1 MGSISHLRSLV
12 RSLAGCHLTIGMRP
26 VLVAIM
32 IFFGLTPL
40 ALAGS
45 GEPAATISAPQ
56 TVQLGST
63 FSFSVSFDNTS
74 SDTTGF
80 GPFVDVALRRDRTGW
95 YFQLALR
102 RAYGVVHRELPRFG
116 PAGIVRAESHL

>member
-32 IFFGLTPL
+32 IFFGLAPL

-45 GEPAATISAPQ
+45 GEPAATIERAAN
-56 TVQLGST
+56 GST
-63 FSFSVSFDNTS
+63 RQHVFLL
-74 SDTTGF
+74 GQ
-80 GPFVDVALRRDRTGW
+80 LR
-95 YFQLALR
+95 QHVL
-102 RAYGVVHRELPRFG
+102 
-116 PAGIVRAESHL
+116 